1 MSTLAKLAA
10 PNLLGMMATTA
21 VSITETV
28 YLGLLG
34 IGALAASALVLPL
47 IMLMGMMSAGAMG
60 GGVSSAISRALGAG
74 DVERA
79 ERLALHSVVIGLV
92 MGLFFTILL
101 VGFGNPIFYLLG
113 GRGETLKP
121 VSYTHLTL
129 PTSDLV

>member
-1 MSTLAKLAA
+1 MTQTQPLSPQASDVPAVHPLLVAPVMSTLAKLAA

-28 YLGLLG
+28 YLGQLG

-74 DVERA
+74 GHNLWGA
-79 ERLALHSVVIGLV
+79 E
-92 MGLFFTILL
+92 T
-101 VGFGNPIFYLLG
+101 
-113 GRGETLKP
+113 
-121 VSYTHLTL
+121 
-129 PTSDLV
+129 

>member
-74 DVERA
+74 DVERRGQA
-79 ERLALHSVVIGLV
+79 DRDALDQFDERFRLAAMQVPIC
-92 MGLFFTILL
+92 FALL
-101 VGFGNPIFYLLG
+101 L
-113 GRGETLKP
+113 
-121 VSYTHLTL
+121 
-129 PTSDLV
+129 